1 MRKVSQYIG
10 DLQLVIWVFHAI
22 LLEQIPQTAQRDNV
36 IHRIV
41 RLLPEQ
47 FPCDFTSLTREP
59 LVLNLLH
66 RSLRYRR
73 RLRQDKSVGLT
84 LFLLVLLLFLFLLL
98 LLLLVLL
105 LLLLLLLLLVLLN
118 GLLLLIRVRLGLLLN
133 LSWRVVVRRW
143 LLPV

>member
-73 RLRQDKSVGLT
+73 RLRQDKGVGLT
-84 LFLLVLLLFLFLLL
+84 LFLLVLLLFLLLLL

-105 LLLLLLLLLVLLN
+105 LLLLLLILLN
-118 GLLLLIRVRLGLLLN
+118 GLLLLIGVRLGLLLD

-143 LLPV
+143 LLPM